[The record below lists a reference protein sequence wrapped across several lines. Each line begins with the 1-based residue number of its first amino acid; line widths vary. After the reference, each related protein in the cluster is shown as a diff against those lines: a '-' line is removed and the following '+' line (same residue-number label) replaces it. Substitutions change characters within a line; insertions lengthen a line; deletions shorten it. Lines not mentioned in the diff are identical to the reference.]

1 MTTDNLKPA
10 SDVNLPRRIQTSCEQ
25 PEVRD
30 TPVEIT
36 MKQGH
41 KESAENPE
49 STVLNERPV

>member
-36 MKQGH
+36 MKKGH